1 MFFTPSPKTAE
12 ITTVEHIPCPHP
24 YHRMIKMADVS
35 IISGGFG
42 RILQQSEK
50 GAQYLLTKHCFELDQ
65 PIELHVPATQPGIVL
80 TYTLEGHLDMEH
92 SLLGLLQH
100 QCDTGFLYY
109 LPAGDHY
116 LQVPPGACTVLKLHI
131 NLDLLQLVCHGHP
144 EMDGILEYAQG
155 ADITDWTIRNVKS
168 NKKTKNLINKI
179 TQSTKRGGSRILHLD
194 QRIQELLIEYVEAC
208 KKKAPKPRRGYKV
221 YEDHKMKLRHT
232 ADSMGELAF
241 LMLPLKEL
249 QCRTG
254 IPFRNLIVALRDLY
268 KKGRKE
274 YRTEVQLRKA
284 RELLLTTDKS
294 IQQIAHEVHY
304 EESSSLSRAFRNQ
317 FGCTPEQYRQQKS
330 L

>member
-12 ITTVEHIPCPHP
+12 PTLIAHIPCPHP

-42 RILQQSEK
+42 RILQQSEQ
-50 GAQYLLTKHCFELDQ
+50 GAQYLLTKHCFELNQ
-65 PIELHVPATQPGIVL
+65 PIEVHVPAPQPGIVL
-80 TYTLEGHLDMEH
+80 TYTLEGNLDIEH
-92 SLLGLLQH
+92 SLLGPLQH
-100 QCDTGFLYY
+100 QRDTGFLYY

-144 EMDGILEYAQG
+144 EMDGILEYARG
-155 ADITDWTIRNVKS
+155 AATTDWAIRNVKS
-168 NKKTKNLINKI
+168 NKATKNLINKI
-179 TQSTKRGGSRILHLD
+179 THSSKQGGSRLLHLD
-194 QRIQELLIEYVEAC
+194 QRIQELLVEYVEAC
-208 KKKAPKPRRGYKV
+208 KKKVPKPRRGYKV
-221 YEDHKMKLRHT
+221 YEDYKVKLKHT
-232 ADSMGELAF
+232 ADTMGELAF
-241 LMLPLKEL
+241 LMLSLKEL
-249 QCRTG
+249 SRLTQ
-254 IPFRNLIVALRDLY
+254 IPIRNLIAALWDMY
-268 KKGRKE
+268 KMSRKE
-274 YRTEVQLRKA
+274 SRVKAQLKKA

-317 FGCTPEQYRQQKS
+317 FGCTPEQYRQQKG